1 MTANTP
7 LTKREEL
14 DIQACY
20 RMIES
25 LQERESRYRRL
36 LEINIDGF
44 WERDVASG
52 STYLSPRW
60 KWLAGYGDTELP
72 NTFEAFVSLID
83 DEDRERVLSTIDT
96 QQADPDPYVIEFRMR
111 HRDRRCVWVK
121 MRGKTIFGPDGT
133 PQLAYG
139 SAVDISRERQM
150 ESALTESECRLK
162 LALEGS
168 RQGVWDWNL
177 QTGEIYFSPEWKAL
191 LGYRPDEIENNA
203 TAWDQL
209 IHPEDRPRAQARLD
223 RYLRREAA
231 SYAADFR
238 VQCQDGRYRWV
249 HARGMIVQSDSA
261 GAPLRMIGTHADV
274 HERKQAE
281 ERLRLS
287 AAVLEHAKEAIVT
300 TDAENRIIAVNPA
313 FTAITGYSAEEVI
326 GKNPRCLSSGR
337 HSRCFYRRMW
347 HSLQRVGAWEGEVW
361 NRRKNGDVYPQWLSI
376 SLIRDN
382 DGNIT
387 HHIGVASDNTERKA
401 VQERLE
407 HLAHFDTLT
416 QLPNRLLVRDRLQQ
430 ALHAARRQNTTLAL
444 LFIDL
449 DRFKIINDSLGHH
462 VGDTLLQS
470 VAERILACVRDMDTV
485 GRHGGDEFTVVLP
498 EADRAAAAL
507 IAQRIVESVS
517 TPYFLCNHELAIS
530 SSIGVAAYPA
540 DGEDVDTLLQ
550 NSDTAM
556 YHAKQAGCANV
567 RFFES
572 DMNAS
577 ANRQLE
583 MAAGLRKALQA
594 NQFELHF
601 QPQVEIATG
610 QVVAVEALIRWRT
623 PQGLVKPASFLPVA
637 MQNGLLPAIDD
648 WVLNAACLQMKAWQ
662 TAGALLRSKVA
673 VNVSAARLSDKS
685 FVRRVAEILETTGLD
700 PRWLELE
707 ITERTTVESTEAA
720 AGTIVLLRDMGV
732 SVSIDD
738 FGTGYSW
745 MSYLKSFRVDKLK
758 IDPSFVAGLPDD
770 ADSAA
775 IAEAI
780 INLGGNMGQIVIAKG
795 VESLSQLEYLSS
807 RGLKVAQGH
816 LFGPPAP
823 ADLCLLKLE
832 QGWTDVWQP
841 ADGRGS
847 DGFPA
852 REHPLS

>member
-1 MTANTP
+1 MTVNPSLA
-7 LTKREEL
+7 KREEL

-36 LEINIDGF
+36 LEISIDGF
-44 WERDVASG
+44 WERDFASG
-52 STYLSPRW
+52 SSYLSPRW

-83 DEDRERVLSTIDT
+83 DEDRERVLTAIDT
-96 QQADPDPYVIEFRMR
+96 PQTDTDPYVIEFRMR
-111 HRDRRCVWVK
+111 HRDQRCVWVK
-121 MRGKTIFGPDGT
+121 MRGKTIFGADGT

-139 SAVDISRERQM
+139 SAVDISRETQM

-168 RQGVWDWNL
+168 SQGVWDWNL

-191 LGYRPDEIENNA
+191 LGYRQDEIEDSA
-203 TAWDQL
+203 AAWDQL

-223 RYLRREAA
+223 DYLRREAE

-238 VQCQDGRYRWV
+238 VRCRDGRYRWV
-249 HARGMIVQSDSA
+249 HARGTIVQYDA
-261 GAPLRMIGTHADV
+261 TNAPLRMIGTHADV
-274 HERKQAE
+274 HERKQVE

-300 TDAENRIIAVNPA
+300 TDSENRIIAVNPA
-313 FTAITGYSAEEVI
+313 FTGITGYSAEEVI
-326 GKNPRCLSSGR
+326 GRDPSCLSSGR
-337 HSRCFYRRMW
+337 HSRSFYRKMW
-347 HSLQRVGAWEGEVW
+347 HSLQRIGAWEGEMW

-376 SLIRDN
+376 SLIRDD

-430 ALHAARRQNTTLAL
+430 ALRAARRQNTTLAL
-444 LFIDL
+444 LFVDL

-470 VAERILACVRDMDTV
+470 VAERILTCVRDMDTV

-498 EADRAAAAL
+498 EVDRAAAAL

-550 NSDTAM
+550 NADTAM
-556 YHAKQAGCANV
+556 YHAKQAGRANV
-567 RFFES
+567 RFFEGE
-572 DMNAS
+572 MNAS

-594 NQFELHF
+594 NHFELHY
-601 QPQVEIATG
+601 QPQVELATG
-610 QVVAVEALIRWRT
+610 RVVAVEALIRWRT
-623 PQGLVKPASFLPVA
+623 PQGLIKPASFLPVA
-637 MQNGLLPAIDD
+637 AQNGLLPAIDD
-648 WVLNAACLQMKAWQ
+648 WVLRTACVQMKAWQ
-662 TAGALLRSKVA
+662 TDGALRAKVA
-673 VNVSAARLSDKS
+673 VNVSASRLSDKG
-685 FVRRVAEILETTGLD
+685 FVRRVAEILETTGLE
-700 PRWLELE
+700 PGWLELE
-707 ITERTTVESTEAA
+707 ITERTTVESAEAA
-720 AGTIVLLRDMGV
+720 AGAIVVLRDMGV

-780 INLGGNMGQIVIAKG
+780 INLGGNMGHVVIAKG
-795 VESLSQLEYLSS
+795 VETLSQLEYLSN

-816 LFGPPAP
+816 LFAAPAP
-823 ADLCLLKLE
+823 ADLCLLKWE
-832 QGWTDVWQP
+832 PGCTETWRPTER
-841 ADGRGS
+841 RGNDS
-847 DGFPA
+847 LPPP
-852 REHPLS
+852 EHPLS